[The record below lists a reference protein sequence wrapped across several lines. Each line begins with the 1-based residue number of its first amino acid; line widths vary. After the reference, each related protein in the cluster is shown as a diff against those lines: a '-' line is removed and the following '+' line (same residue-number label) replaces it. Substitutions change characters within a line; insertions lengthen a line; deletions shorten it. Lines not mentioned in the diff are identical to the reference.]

1 MAVPKAAIDYY
12 NRLDRLGVRAK
23 RSAYRAWRSVDR
35 DNIRDSWLE
44 ASRSLTVSV
53 TAGQVE
59 AATLGASY
67 GAQTLAAQGFY
78 TPPDEWVNP
87 RAFGGFSPN
96 GVPAR
101 EALQAPASR
110 ALHDLGRGRTI
121 DQAMRSGQ
129 LLVGALVATM
139 VTEAGRSAAG
149 VDTFA
154 RPRVGYVRMVNP
166 GACDRCII
174 LAGKV
179 YSNNEGFLRHPN
191 CYCIHVQT
199 NTKAAEDEG
208 LIADP
213 YEYFKSLSEEEQDE
227 RFTKAGAQAIRDGA
241 DIFQVVNA
249 RRGMSYPG
257 MSVDGSFRGQRATG
271 ITTAGST
278 HRAHTGGIRN
288 RLTPDAI
295 YQQGLPR
302 DRTLQ
307 LLREQ
312 GYLLPQGQDAAGVI
326 RGAGIGAGKPGDLTA
341 AQKRVQRATL
351 QWEAVKQGR
360 NPYDGRKPLTPQ
372 VAADV
377 EDNYRR
383 WVATAGQIY
392 TR

>member
-12 NRLDRLGVRAK
+12 NRLDRLGARAK
-23 RSAYRAWRSVDR
+23 RAAYRAWQSVDR
-35 DNIRDSWLE
+35 DHIRDSWLE
-44 ASRSLTVSV
+44 SSRSLSVSV

-67 GAQTLAAQGFY
+67 GAQTIAAQGFY
-78 TPPDEWVNP
+78 TPPDGWVNP
-87 RAFGGFSPN
+87 RGFGGVSPN
-96 GVPAR
+96 GVPAQQ
-101 EALQAPASR
+101 ALQAPASR
-110 ALHDLGRGRTI
+110 ALHELGRGRTV
-121 DQAMRSGQ
+121 DQAMRAGQ
-129 LLVGALVATM
+129 VLVGALVTTM

-213 YEYFKSLSEEEQDE
+213 YEYFNSLSEEEQDA
-227 RFTKAGAQAIRDGA
+227 RFTQAGAQAIRDGA
-241 DIFQVVNA
+241 DMFQVVNS

-257 MSVDGSFRGQRATG
+257 VSADGSFRGQRGTG

-278 HRAHTGGIRN
+278 RRAHTGGIEN

-295 YQQGLPR
+295 YRQGLPR
-302 DRTLQ
+302 EETLE
-307 LLREQ
+307 LLRRQ
-312 GYLLPQGQDAAGVI
+312 GYLLPQRQDAAGVI
-326 RGAGIGAGKPGDLTA
+326 RGPAPGHAGAMTA
-341 AQKRVQRATL
+341 SQKRVQTATL
-351 QWEAVKQGR
+351 QWEAVQQGR
-360 NPYDGRKPLTPQ
+360 NPYDSRKPLTPQ

-383 WVATAGQIY
+383 WVATGGQIY